1 MYIFNFSSA
10 SELTAFM
17 TLETNEGR
25 ELAKEVLRKQEEV
38 DYASENCILCFILN
52 FMCIFSFN
60 STSKLVVFMT
70 LSYFSV

>member
-38 DYASENCILCFILN
+38 DYASELYPMFYFKLHVY
-52 FMCIFSFN
+52 FQFQFN
-60 STSKLVVFMT
+60 V
-70 LSYFSV
+70 